1 MPKIIKEC
9 DKTYEALWVK
19 KDKPYYRIVVCKDH
33 LQYIVQRYYQRRWRN
48 KSYHMKW
55 DSLLMRYP
63 DFITHGLGQG
73 SPNLLDGEKYHI
85 DIIRY
90 ETIDI

>member
-9 DKTYEALWVK
+9 DKGYEALWVK
-19 KDKPYYRIVVCKDH
+19 KDNPYYRIVVCKDQ

-55 DSLLMRYP
+55 DSLLVRYP
-63 DFITHGLGQG
+63 DCISHGLRKG
-73 SPNLLDGEKYHI
+73 SPNLLDREKI
-85 DIIRY
+85 
-90 ETIDI
+90 

>member
-9 DKTYEALWVK
+9 NKGYEALWVK
-19 KDKPYYRIVVCKDH
+19 KDNPYYRIVVCKDQ

-63 DFITHGLGQG
+63 DFISYGLRKG
-73 SPNLLDGEKYHI
+73 SPNLLDREKI
-85 DIIRY
+85 
-90 ETIDI
+90 

>member
-1 MPKIIKEC
+1 MPNLRKKLIMPKIIKEC
-9 DKTYEALWVK
+9 DKGYEALWVK
-19 KDKPYYRIVVCKDH
+19 KDKPYYRIVVCKDQ

-63 DFITHGLGQG
+63 DFISHGLRKG
-73 SPNLLDGEKYHI
+73 SPNLLDREKI
-85 DIIRY
+85 
-90 ETIDI
+90 